1 MDDIARV
8 KDILDDYMPSKKV
21 LLGIADFF
29 YIFSDVTRIKMII
42 VLIISQMCVN
52 DLVKVLGLKQST
64 ISHQLK
70 LLRDSNIVSY
80 RREGKKLFYY
90 ISNQHVEDIMLTGA
104 KNLEQ

>member
-1 MDDIARV
+1 MGNMSNT
-8 KDILDDYMPSKKV
+8 KKILDDYMPTKKI

-29 YIFSDVTRIKMII
+29 NIFSDVTRIKMII
-42 VLIISQMCVN
+42 TLTISQMCVN
-52 DLVKVLGLKQST
+52 DLVELLGLNQST

-90 ISNQHVEDIMLTGA
+90 ISNQHVEDIMLTGV
-104 KNLEQ
+104 KNLE